1 MAEARFTVRT
11 TQGTTRV
18 PVTPITAERYISPEY
33 MLRERQKLWP
43 RVWLLAGLEQDV
55 SEPGDYFVF
64 DLEPESIIVSRSNNG
79 ELGAFYNV
87 CQHRGA
93 RVLLSE
99 RGSLNEYTCP
109 YHGWTYANDG
119 TLTRVPDEDRFS
131 RGVPRDQRSLKPLR
145 VEAWAGA
152 VWVCMDPDAP
162 SLDEFLGPIK
172 ALVDPFRPEEMRL
185 IEDQT
190 VRLDCNWKAVYDN
203 FGELYHV
210 EHIHPQHE
218 TIFDCPASVVDLWEF
233 GHTRV
238 SIDGFTVNTRL
249 PIPDEVPPSQWATL
263 EALGLNKDDYKGRV
277 LDVRRDVQIKKRE
290 KAAALGYNYDLLSDE
305 QLSDIVQYNIFP
317 NSVLV
322 LMPDDYMILRARP
335 HPTDPNKCYWDK
347 LSLRMD
353 PDERAQAKVNISFSQ
368 EQRDKTGN
376 AARPERDEFDYQD
389 IVEGRKTMT
398 ITQDQDISLIRD
410 IQKGM
415 HSRGFSEAWLC
426 DDESRVQHYHT
437 WIDRYMES

>member
-1 MAEARFTVRT
+1 MAEART
-11 TQGTTRV
+11 TEGSTRL
-18 PVTPITAERYISPEY
+18 PVTPITAERYTSPDY
-33 MLRERQKLWP
+33 MAAERQKLWP
-43 RVWLLAGLEQDV
+43 KVWLLAGLEQDV
-55 SEPGDYFVF
+55 AEPGDYFVF
-64 DLEPESIIVSRSNNG
+64 DLEPESIIVSRSGNG

-99 RGSLNEYTCP
+99 RGTLNEFTCP
-109 YHGWTYANDG
+109 YHGWTYATDG
-119 TLTRVPDEDRFS
+119 TLIRVPDEDRFS
-131 RGVPRDQRSLKPLR
+131 RGVPRDQLSLKPLR
-145 VEAWAGA
+145 VQAWAGS
-152 VWVCMDPDAP
+152 VWVCMDPNAP
-162 SLDEFLGPIK
+162 DLDEFLGPVK
-172 ALVDPFRPEEMRL
+172 ALVDPFRSEQMRL

-190 VRLDCNWKAVYDN
+190 VQLDCNWKAVYDN

-218 TIFDCPASVVDLWEF
+218 TIFDCPASVVDLWDF

-238 SIDGFTVNTRL
+238 CIDGFTVNTRL
-249 PIPDEVPPSQWATL
+249 PIPAEVPPSQWAQL
-263 EALGLNKDDYKGRV
+263 EALGLNKDDYQGRV

-290 KAAALGYNYDLLSDE
+290 MAPALGYNYDLLSDE

-347 LSLRMD
+347 LSMRMT
-353 PDERAQAKVNISFSQ
+353 PDNQAQTQANISFSR
-368 EQRDKTGN
+368 EQRDTSGN
-376 AARPERDEFDYQD
+376 ALRPERDEFPYQD

-415 HSRGFSEAWLC
+415 HSRGFKQAWLC

-437 WIDRYMES
+437 WLDRYMER

>member
-1 MAEARFTVRT
+1 MAEARSTSPDSG
-11 TQGTTRV
+11 GTTGI

-33 MLRERQKLWP
+33 MLAERQKLWP
-43 RVWLLAGLEQDV
+43 KMWLVAGLAQDV
-55 SEPGDYFVF
+55 EKPGDYFVF
-64 DLEPESIIVSRSNNG
+64 DLEPESIIVSRSSNG
-79 ELGAFYNV
+79 DLAAMYNV
-87 CQHRGA
+87 CQHRGT
-93 RVLLSE
+93 RVVLSE
-99 RGSLNEYTCP
+99 RGSMDEFTCP
-109 YHGWTYANDG
+109 YHGWRYANDG
-119 TLTRVPDEDRFS
+119 TLVHTPDEDRFS
-131 RGVPRDQRSLKPLR
+131 RGTPRDRLSLKPLQ

-162 SLDEFLGPIK
+162 SLDEFLGPVK
-172 ALVDPFRPEEMRL
+172 ALVDPFRAQKMRL

-190 VRLDCNWKAVYDN
+190 VQLDCNWKAVYDN

-218 TIFDCPASVVDLWEF
+218 LIFDCPASIVDLWDQ

-249 PIPDEVPPSQWATL
+249 PIPEEVPPTQWAQL
-263 EALGLNKDDYKGRV
+263 KALGLNRDDYKGRV

-290 KAAALGYNYDLLSDE
+290 MAPALGYNYDLLSDE

-317 NSVLV
+317 NTILV
-322 LMPDDYMILRARP
+322 LQPDDYMILRARP

-347 LSLRMD
+347 LSMRMD
-353 PDERAQAKVNISFSQ
+353 PDETAATNANISFSQ
-368 EQRDKTGN
+368 EQGDTSGN
-376 AARPERDEFDYQD
+376 AARPERDEFPYQD
-389 IVEGRKTMT
+389 IVEGHKTMT

-415 HSRGFSEAWLC
+415 HSRGFSEAWLN

-437 WIDRYMES
+437 WIDSYMND

>member
-1 MAEARFTVRT
+1 MAEART
-11 TQGTTRV
+11 TEGSTRI
-18 PVTPITAERYISPEY
+18 PVTPISAERYTSPDY
-33 MLRERQKLWP
+33 MAAERQKLWP
-43 RVWLLAGLEQDV
+43 RVWLLAGLEQDAA
-55 SEPGDYFVF
+55 EPGDYFVF
-64 DLEPESIIVSRSNNG
+64 DLEPESIIVSRSDNG

-87 CQHRGA
+87 CQHRGT
-93 RVLLSE
+93 RMLLSE
-99 RGSLNEYTCP
+99 RGTLDEYTCP
-109 YHGWTYANDG
+109 YHGWTYAKNG
-119 TLTRVPDEDRFS
+119 TLICVPDEDRFS
-131 RGVPRDQRSLKPLR
+131 RGVPRDRLSLKPLQ
-145 VEAWAGA
+145 VQAWAGA

-162 SLDEFLGPIK
+162 DLDEFLGPVK
-172 ALVDPFRPEEMRL
+172 ALVDRFRPEEMRL

-190 VRLDCNWKAVYDN
+190 VQLDCNWKAVYDN

-218 TIFDCPASVVDLWEF
+218 TIFDCPASVVDLWDF

-238 SIDGFTVNTRL
+238 CIDGFTVNTRL
-249 PIPDEVPPSQWATL
+249 PIPADVPPSQWAQL
-263 EALGLNKDDYKGRV
+263 EALGLDKDDYQGRV

-290 KAAALGYNYDLLSDE
+290 LASTLGYNYDLLSDE

-335 HPTDPNKCYWDK
+335 HLTDPNKCYWDK
-347 LSLRMD
+347 LSMRMT
-353 PDERAQAKVNISFSQ
+353 PDNEAHTQANISFSR
-368 EQRDKTGN
+368 EQRDTSGN
-376 AARPERDEFDYQD
+376 ALRPERDEFPYQD

-410 IQKGM
+410 VQKGM
-415 HSRGFSEAWLC
+415 HSRGFNEAWLC

-437 WIDRYMES
+437 WLDRYMGR